1 MEDQVYHKNKICLE
15 LLQQIREQEVETEVL
30 KAYCVDLKAK
40 VAVYIPIKGDDVDE
54 RLAEYVNNYPD
65 RTRLKVMFLREKTGV
80 YQFGSRRVNVRIE
93 KNKILIRVGGG
104 FLGIDEFLDQYTP
117 DELAKIQQRDPLKRF
132 SEKVALAKAV
142 QGRDVSPLVK
152 NQ

>member
-1 MEDQVYHKNKICLE
+1 M
-15 LLQQIREQEVETEVL
+15 

-80 YQFGSRRVNVRIE
+80 Y
-93 KNKILIRVGGG
+93 
-104 FLGIDEFLDQYTP
+104 
-117 DELAKIQQRDPLKRF
+117 
-132 SEKVALAKAV
+132 
-142 QGRDVSPLVK
+142 
-152 NQ
+152 